1 MFNSPDSISDDANP
15 DGSLA
20 STSNISRFQKLNST
34 YPQLAGIKEKIWID
48 TIEQARL
55 LEAAPDTTL
64 FSGNISCNNFML
76 ILEGRVRI
84 YQTANDGREITL
96 YRVEAGELCIMS
108 LNSLL
113 KNKSF
118 NAFATTESNVKALVI
133 SSKSFKA
140 IMNEIETFRDYVIS
154 TLTERLCETIY
165 LIQDTAFNHLNM
177 RLACMLGSLF
187 ERNQGPTLKITH
199 QELAFELGTT
209 REVISRILKDFEKQ
223 NCVKL
228 SRGHIELASAEG
240 LHWFSQPS

>member
-1 MFNSPDSISDDANP
+1 MLYNTQKSQQSISDIKLFQTLDA
-15 DGSLA
+15 
-20 STSNISRFQKLNST
+20 I
-34 YPQLAGIKEKIWID
+34 YPELAGIKDKTWID
-48 TIEQARL
+48 TIEHARQ
-55 LEAAPDTTL
+55 LEAKPDTTL
-64 FSGNISCNNFML
+64 FSGAATCNNFML
-76 ILEGRVRI
+76 ILEGTIRI
-84 YQTANDGREITL
+84 YQTAEDGREITL
-96 YRVEAGELCIMS
+96 YRVNAGELCILS

-118 NAFATTESNVKALVI
+118 NAIATTESNIKTLVI
-133 SSKSFKA
+133 SSESFKLM
-140 IMNEIETFRDYVIS
+140 MNEIEAFRDYVIS

-177 RLACMLGSLF
+177 RLACMLGGLF

-209 REVISRILKDFEKQ
+209 REVISRILKEFEKQ

-240 LHWFSQPS
+240 LQWFSESA